1 LPEIPLFFPS
11 AETRP
16 FQHFKLISFCSQYSQ
31 LVS

>member
-1 LPEIPLFFPS
+1 LFPS